1 MVVMKKGLI
10 LWGKKLLLLWEIED
24 SYGDKG
30 LLIVCELEDMYDG
43 K

>member
-10 LWGKKLLLLWEIED
+10 LWGKELLFVWEIED
-24 SYGDKG
+24 SYGGKG
-30 LLIVCELEDMYDG
+30 LLIVCELEHMYDG